1 MSDAAVSDGAARWEA
16 FARALTD
23 EATVIADRDDLLV
36 TVAPGAGHGAPAC
49 FLPATA
55 TIELDA
61 THLGELDPDT
71 ATPDQDSDRV
81 RYRIGWGLLVHECA
95 HAQHSRWDLA
105 RRHPGRGRGRGDDP
119 GGIPGRG
126 RPPDPAPAGPAVAAR
141 DDPTVILA
149 EITPDPA
156 PTDPTDPTDP
166 APPEVSG
173 EPPRR
178 GRGRSRSRPRVWCW
192 PASMPGS

>member
-1 MSDAAVSDGAARWEA
+1 M
-16 FARALTD
+16 
-23 EATVIADRDDLLV
+23 IADRDDLLV

-71 ATPDQDSDRV
+71 ATPDLEADRV

-95 HAQHSRWDLA
+95 HAQHSRWDVPAGTPAAVGEAAMILEESRVEAAHLA
-105 RRHPGRGRGRGDDP
+105 RRP
-119 GGIPGRG
+119 
-126 RPPDPAPAGPAVAAR
+126 R
-141 DDPTVILA
+141 DRSWLRAMIQSLILS
-149 EITPDPA
+149 EITLDP
-156 PTDPTDPTDP
+156 PTDPTDPTT
-166 APPEVSG
+166 AGFAGSRG
-173 EPPRR
+173 RR

-192 PASMPGS
+192 PASTPGS

>member
-1 MSDAAVSDGAARWEA
+1 MMRSSDGVARWEG

-95 HAQHSRWDLA
+95 HAQHSRWDTCLGTGDGVLRCGQEAERAVGFTSA
-105 RRHPGRGRGRGDDP
+105 RTRPVRAGRRQGY
-119 GGIPGRG
+119 
-126 RPPDPAPAGPAVAAR
+126 
-141 DDPTVILA
+141 
-149 EITPDPA
+149 
-156 PTDPTDPTDP
+156 
-166 APPEVSG
+166 
-173 EPPRR
+173 
-178 GRGRSRSRPRVWCW
+178 RPR
-192 PASMPGS
+192 